1 MKARLLAVVC
11 VLLSMPV
18 WAQEVK
24 VDIKAFMFGP
34 KDLNVA
40 VGTKVTWVNDD
51 EIPHTW
57 RKPTSCFA
65 PGRWIPV
72 TAIPG
77 CSIHRGSMSIFVHC
91 IRRCWG
97 RLWSANERTDV
108 TL

>member
-34 KDLNVA
+34 RDLNVA

-51 EIPHTW
+51 EIPHTVAETHKLFRSGALDTGDSYSW
-57 RKPTSCFA
+57 VFNT
-65 PGRWIPV
+65 PGEYEYFCALHPQMLGKIV
-72 TAIPG
+72 V
-77 CSIHRGSMSIFVHC
+77 SQ
-91 IRRCWG
+91 
-97 RLWSANERTDV
+97 
-108 TL
+108 

>member
-11 VLLSMPV
+11 VLLSMPM

-51 EIPHTW
+51 EIPHTVAQIHKLFRSGALDTGDSYSW
-57 RKPTSCFA
+57 VFNT
-65 PGRWIPV
+65 PGEYEYFCALHPQMLGKIV
-72 TAIPG
+72 V
-77 CSIHRGSMSIFVHC
+77 SQ
-91 IRRCWG
+91 
-97 RLWSANERTDV
+97 
-108 TL
+108 

>member
-34 KDLNVA
+34 RDLNVA

-51 EIPHTW
+51 QIPHTVAETHKVFRSGALDTNDSFSW
-57 RKPTSCFA
+57 VFNT
-65 PGRWIPV
+65 PGEFEYFCALHPQMIGKIV
-72 TAIPG
+72 V
-77 CSIHRGSMSIFVHC
+77 SQ
-91 IRRCWG
+91 
-97 RLWSANERTDV
+97 
-108 TL
+108 

>member
-24 VDIKAFMFGP
+24 VDIKEFMFGP

-51 EIPHTW
+51 EIPHTVAQIHKLFRSGALDTGDSYSW
-57 RKPTSCFA
+57 VFNT
-65 PGRWIPV
+65 PGEYEYFCALHPQMLGKIV
-72 TAIPG
+72 V
-77 CSIHRGSMSIFVHC
+77 SQ
-91 IRRCWG
+91 
-97 RLWSANERTDV
+97 
-108 TL
+108 